1 MNINWLFFLQK
12 ALANKQSDNRVA
24 CNLNNLS
31 RAIRMSLIE
40 SCQSL
45 GIYVA
50 PEATIQEI
58 IDILKTQVSRILV
71 GS

>member
-1 MNINWLFFLQK
+1 
-12 ALANKQSDNRVA
+12 
-24 CNLNNLS
+24 
-31 RAIRMSLIE
+31 MSLIE

-71 GS
+71 GSC